1 MNREQRLDE
10 EFSLLSSRFPKIT
23 RNGDWFMILDYPVS
37 AGWMPVPMTVIF
49 RAQEAYP
56 GAPPYGFWVPLG
68 TQFNDQKPGSYKEPA
83 QSNPPFPGQWGFFSW
98 SPSDQWQPKEPL
110 TSGSILLNWA
120 LGFRQ
125 RFEEG
130 L

>member
-10 EFSLLSSRFPKIT
+10 EFRLLRSRFPEIT
-23 RNGDWFMILDYPVS
+23 RNGDWFLIPEY
-37 AGWMPVPMTVIF
+37 AVPANWAPEPTVVVF
-49 RAQEAYP
+49 RAEVGYP
-56 GAPPYGFWVPLG
+56 GAPPYGFWVPFG
-68 TQFNDQKPGSYKEPA
+68 TQCNNQKPGSYTEPA
-83 QSNPPFPGQWGFFSW
+83 KNNPPFPGHWGFFSW
-98 SPSDQWQPKEPL
+98 SPHDQWQAKEPVVA
-110 TSGSILLNWA
+110 GSTLLNWA